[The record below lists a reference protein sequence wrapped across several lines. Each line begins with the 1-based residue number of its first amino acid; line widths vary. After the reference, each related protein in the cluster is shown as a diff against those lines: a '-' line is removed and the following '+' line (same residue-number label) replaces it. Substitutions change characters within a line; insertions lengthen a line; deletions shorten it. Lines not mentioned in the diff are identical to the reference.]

1 MKEKIKNLLYIFGP
15 LLLGGLVGLL
25 TKNSMEYNTLIKPP
39 FSPPAITFPIVWSI
53 LYLLIGISYYLFRKD
68 NERSNLY
75 ILNLVFNFTW
85 PFFFFTF
92 KWHFFS
98 LLWILILD
106 ISLVF
111 LIKEFY
117 NKKRIS
123 AYLLI
128 PYLIWLIIA
137 TYLNIG
143 IFILN

>member
-15 LLLGGLVGLL
+15 LLIGGLVGLL
-25 TKNSMEYNTLIKPP
+25 TKNSMEYNALIKPP
-39 FSPPAITFPIVWSI
+39 LSPPAITFPIVWSI

-92 KWHFFS
+92 RWYFFS

-128 PYLIWLIIA
+128 PYLVWLIIA

>member
-25 TKNSMEYNTLIKPP
+25 TNNSMEYNTLIKPP
-39 FSPPAITFPIVWSI
+39 FSPPNNTFPIVWSI

-92 KWHFFS
+92 KWYFFS

-128 PYLIWLIIA
+128 PYLVWLIIA

>member
-25 TKNSMEYNTLIKPP
+25 TKNSMEYNILIIPP

-92 KWHFFS
+92 RWYFFS

-128 PYLIWLIIA
+128 PYLVWLIIA

>member
-25 TKNSMEYNTLIKPP
+25 TKNSMEYNILIKPP

-68 NERSNLY
+68 NERINLY

-92 KWHFFS
+92 RWYFFS

-128 PYLIWLIIA
+128 PYLVWLIIA

>member
-39 FSPPAITFPIVWSI
+39 FSPPNSTFPIVWSI

-85 PFFFFTF
+85 PFFLFTF
-92 KWHFFS
+92 KWYFFS

-111 LIKEFY
+111 LIKDFY

-128 PYLIWLIIA
+128 PYLVWLIIA

>member
-1 MKEKIKNLLYIFGP
+1 MKEKIKKLLYIFGP
-15 LLLGGLVGLL
+15 LLLGALMGLL
-25 TKNSMEYNTLIKPP
+25 TKNSMEYNALIKPP
-39 FSPPAITFPIVWSI
+39 FSPPNNIFPIVWSI

-68 NERSNLY
+68 NERNNLY

-85 PFFFFTF
+85 IIFFFTF
-92 KWHFFS
+92 KWRFFS

-111 LIKEFY
+111 LIKDFY

>member
-1 MKEKIKNLLYIFGP
+1 MKEKIKNSLYIFGP

-53 LYLLIGISYYLFRKD
+53 LYLLIGISYYL
-68 NERSNLY
+68 
-75 ILNLVFNFTW
+75 
-85 PFFFFTF
+85 
-92 KWHFFS
+92 
-98 LLWILILD
+98 LWILILD

-128 PYLIWLIIA
+128 PYLVWLIIA